1 MARINRQLGRL
12 FIDIFYVG
20 ENITNL
26 WVEKQRPSTH
36 HLGPL
41 IRVEHFE
48 LLLHGIQS
56 VLNDL
61 LEEG

>member
-20 ENITNL
+20 EHITNL
-26 WVEKQRPSTH
+26 WVEKQRPITH
-36 HLGPL
+36 LLGPL